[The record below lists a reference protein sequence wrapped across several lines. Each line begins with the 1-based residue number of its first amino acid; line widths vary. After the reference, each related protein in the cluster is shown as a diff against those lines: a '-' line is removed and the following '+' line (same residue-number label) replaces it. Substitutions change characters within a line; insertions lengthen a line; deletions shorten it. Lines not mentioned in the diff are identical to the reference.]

1 MTNDTNEMPTLSEL
15 PNLTHGFTA
24 DQMRDMEHAFAIRGV
39 RAERARCEK
48 ALASFASS
56 LEDPKE
62 QAMVRRCWEAI
73 RKG

>member
-1 MTNDTNEMPTLSEL
+1 MTDEANEMPTLSEL
-15 PNLTHGFTA
+15 PSLPHGYTA
-24 DQMRDMEHAFAIRGV
+24 EQMRDMEHAFAIRGM

-62 QAMVRRCWEAI
+62 QAIVRRCWEAI